1 MRILLFLPV
10 SCSNVLLQ
18 FFLGVYRRFYLVYV
32 KLSAQHTGKFGALQ
46 LLLGWLGW
54 GRFSPSSC
62 FLMRER
68 HHLFVGEEGVAL
80 IQSLDNLKL
89 NEFNLQCFVQLSPDY
104 SQSWRGKYWPSHHS
118 PEHFTFNKALSMQA
132 NQIFTTHLRR
142 TFFCDELWTT
152 WLHLWRR
159 QNLNNQ

>member
-18 FFLGVYRRFYLVYV
+18 FFLGVDRRFYLVYV

-46 LLLGWLGW
+46 LLLGRLGW
-54 GRFSPSSC
+54 ARFSPSSR

-80 IQSLDNLKL
+80 IQSLDNLELTNSTSNASFNCHLTTHNLGRENIDLPIIHL
-89 NEFNLQCFVQLSPDY
+89 NISHSIKR
-104 SQSWRGKYWPSHHS
+104 SQSKQICQIFHS
-118 PEHFTFNKALSMQA
+118 PS
-132 NQIFTTHLRR
+132 
-142 TFFCDELWTT
+142 
-152 WLHLWRR
+152 
-159 QNLNNQ
+159 